1 MSKLD
6 FDHLQKVAADQ
17 ILALRDQDLSPE
29 EMYAV
34 AILVVRA
41 VQMSA
46 REMLGDDAEIETA
59 SASYLHVAQLEQ
71 ERGR

>member
-1 MSKLD
+1 MELDFKKLD
-6 FDHLQKVAADQ
+6 PIAADQ

-41 VQMSA
+41 VQTTA
-46 REMLGDDAEIETA
+46 RELLGDDEEIEIA
-59 SASYLHVAQLEQ
+59 SQAYMHVARLEQ
-71 ERGR
+71 ERER

>member
-1 MSKLD
+1 MELDFKKLD
-6 FDHLQKVAADQ
+6 PIAADQ
-17 ILALRDQDLSPE
+17 ILALRDLDLSPE

-41 VQMSA
+41 VQTTA